1 MRTPENI
8 SETVRITVQM
18 VGKADQTF
26 VFSKE
31 PTVKEV
37 LNTAWV
43 PETAEVRCAWEL
55 AKLSYELEDGDILT
69 VMGKTITQ
77 G

>member
-26 VFSKE
+26 VFDHE
-31 PTVKEV
+31 PKVKEV
-37 LNTAWV
+37 LNIAWV
-43 PETAEVRCAWEL
+43 PETAEAWCGWTQ
-55 AKLSYELEDGDILT
+55 AKLGDTMEDCDILT